1 MSSAVVGTY
10 LLPLEQPRA
19 IPIALLWEN
28 VLEDSDLPL
37 KDGKHAL
44 ETRFF
49 MPGAVAFVRL
59 SRTLEEYPQLGP
71 YESSF

>member
-1 MSSAVVGTY
+1 M
-10 LLPLEQPRA
+10 A
-19 IPIALLWEN
+19 IPIALFWGN
-28 VLEDSDLPL
+28 VLDSNLPL

-49 MPGAVAFVRL
+49 MPGAVSFVRL
-59 SRTLEEYPQLGP
+59 SQTLEECPQPGP